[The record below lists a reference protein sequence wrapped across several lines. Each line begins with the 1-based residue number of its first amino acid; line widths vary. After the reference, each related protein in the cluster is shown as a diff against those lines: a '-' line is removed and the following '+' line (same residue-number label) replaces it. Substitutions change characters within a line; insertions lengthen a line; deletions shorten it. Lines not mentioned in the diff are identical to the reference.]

1 MQKEPIDCRDINP
14 RWVEKMESSIPEEI
28 VYADDCDF
36 ITEIEKTK
44 DKIYEKAKEIMKS
57 KNLLVNEEKTEYTTV
72 KARSKE
78 EERERRNMIKLGS
91 KLGDRE
97 VIQRRKELVAIALAK
112 NDTIWK
118 KNWKKKLTTRIR
130 L

>member
-1 MQKEPIDCRDINP
+1 MLMAVTLSQKR
-14 RWVEKMESSIPEEI
+14 
-28 VYADDCDF
+28 
-36 ITEIEKTK
+36 K
-44 DKIYEKAKEIMKS
+44 DKRQNLWERKRNNES

-72 KARSKE
+72 KTISKE
-78 EERERRNMIKLGS
+78 EVREWRNMIKLGS
-91 KLGDRE
+91 KLGGRE
-97 VIQRRKELVAIALAK
+97 VIQRRKELVTIALAK

>member
-1 MQKEPIDCRDINP
+1 
-14 RWVEKMESSIPEEI
+14 
-28 VYADDCDF
+28 
-36 ITEIEKTK
+36 
-44 DKIYEKAKEIMKS
+44 MKS

-72 KARSKE
+72 KTISKE
-78 EERERRNMIKLGS
+78 EVREWRNMIKLGS
-91 KLGDRE
+91 KLAGRE
-97 VIQRRKELVAIALAK
+97 VIQRRKELVTIAIAK

>member
-1 MQKEPIDCRDINP
+1 
-14 RWVEKMESSIPEEI
+14 
-28 VYADDCDF
+28 
-36 ITEIEKTK
+36 
-44 DKIYEKAKEIMKS
+44 MKS

-72 KARSKE
+72 KTISKE
-78 EERERRNMIKLGS
+78 EVREWRNMIKLGS
-91 KLGDRE
+91 KLVGRE
-97 VIQRRKELVAIALAK
+97 VIQRRKELVTIAIAK